1 MKTKFLKIITLVF
14 CMALFLTGCATVSD
28 VLDKNGKQIY
38 FEDPVYFQGQ
48 VARVGD
54 YLYYANAYV
63 DVTTEDGF
71 NYAENAKVAYLNRI
85 NLDEIKFADD
95 VWDENYDHTSPL
107 GIEKVNGEK
116 LVGYQNQQMYA
127 YGNYLYFTSASV
139 HKTEDMLNEFDKIS
153 LFRVAFNGDGLT
165 EIGTFGNDE
174 NSTITLQKGSDDKV
188 YFVVVAPSENGSEK
202 ELEAGDDEKVYD
214 IISIEVGDGI
224 GQQRILVED
233 VEDAVVADETST
245 KRDVVYTYAPEQE
258 GLVSAVA
265 SVDFATG
272 DISSHDAGGE
282 QEINLIDRV
291 GDEVF
296 YSYKNEVYF
305 KNVTIAGTFSAS
317 NGQRFYSAPSI
328 SEIEKIGNGYIFKG
342 TSSLIY
348 KESLTSSSTALI
360 SSADYAG
367 SQVLFVDGEY
377 IYISSTSEIARITVE
392 GEKEVLVSGMTIV
405 AGQCGYDGDY
415 VYFYAKRG
423 ELKVPEG
430 EEVEDSTEGEEE
442 TEEVVDNNQY
452 LYQVDKN
459 GNIQLL
465 SYVEDKE

>member
-1 MKTKFLKIITLVF
+1 MKTKFLKIVTLVF

-48 VARVGD
+48 VAKVGD

-63 DVTTEDGF
+63 DVSTEGSF
-71 NYAENAKVAYLNRI
+71 NYEESAKVAYLNRI
-85 NLDEIKFADD
+85 NLEDIKFADD

-107 GIEKVNGEK
+107 GIEKVNGDK

-127 YGNYLYFTSASV
+127 YGSYLYFTSASV

-174 NSTITLQKGSDDKV
+174 NSTITLQKGSDGKA
-188 YFVVVAPSENGSEK
+188 YFVIVAPSENGSEK
-202 ELEAGDDEKVYD
+202 ETATDEENKVYD
-214 IISIEVGDGI
+214 IISIQVGDSI
-224 GQQRILVED
+224 GKQQILVED
-233 VEDAVVADETST
+233 VEDAVVADNTST
-245 KRDVVYTYAPEQE
+245 KRDVVYTYAPDEE
-258 GLVSAVA
+258 NLVSAIS

-272 DISSHDAGGE
+272 DITIHDGGGE
-282 QEINLIDRV
+282 EAVNLIDRV

-305 KNVTIAGTFSAS
+305 KNVNIAGTFSAS

-328 SEIEKIGNGYIFKG
+328 SEIEKVGNGYIFKG
-342 TSSLIY
+342 TSTLIY
-348 KESLTSSSTALI
+348 KESLTASSKALI

-415 VYFYAKRG
+415 VYFYANRG
-423 ELKVPEG
+423 ELQIPEG
-430 EEVEDSTEGEEE
+430 EEPEQSSDGEE

-465 SYVEDKE
+465 SYIEDKE

>member
-1 MKTKFLKIITLVF
+1 MKTKFLKIMTLVF
-14 CMALFLTGCATVSD
+14 CMALFLTGCGTVSD

-38 FEDPVYFQGQ
+38 FDEPVYFQGQ
-48 VARVGD
+48 VAKVGD

-63 DVTTEDGF
+63 DVTTEGF
-71 NYAENAKVAYLNRI
+71 NYEDNAKIAYLNRI
-85 NLDEIKFADD
+85 NLEEIAFDED

-107 GIEKVNGEK
+107 GIEKVNDK
-116 LVGYQNQQMYA
+116 LVGYQNQNMYA
-127 YGNYLYFTSASV
+127 YGSYLYFTSASV

-153 LFRVAFNGDGLT
+153 LFRIAFNGDGLT

-174 NSTITLQKGSDDKV
+174 NSTITLQKGSDGKC

-202 ELEAGDDEKVYD
+202 ELEAGDETNVYD
-214 IISIEVGDGI
+214 IISIEVGDNVGK
-224 GQQRILVED
+224 QEILVED
-233 VEDAVVADETST
+233 VQQAVVADKTSAN
-245 KRDVVYTYAPEQE
+245 RDVVYTYAPEE
-258 GLVSAVA
+258 ENLVSAIA

-272 DISSHDAGGE
+272 DITSHDKGGE
-282 QEINLIDRV
+282 NQITLIDRV
-291 GDEVF
+291 GDDVF

-305 KNVTIAGTFSAS
+305 KNVKIAGTFSAG

-342 TSSLIY
+342 TSALIY
-348 KESLTSSSTALI
+348 KESLTSSSSALI
-360 SSADYAG
+360 SAADYSG
-367 SQVLFVDGEY
+367 CQVLFVDGEY

-415 VYFYAKRG
+415 VYFYANRG
-423 ELKVPEG
+423 ELQIPEG
-430 EEVEDSTEGEEE
+430 EETEDTAEGEE

-459 GNIQLL
+459 GNVQLL
-465 SYVEDKE
+465 SYIKDAE